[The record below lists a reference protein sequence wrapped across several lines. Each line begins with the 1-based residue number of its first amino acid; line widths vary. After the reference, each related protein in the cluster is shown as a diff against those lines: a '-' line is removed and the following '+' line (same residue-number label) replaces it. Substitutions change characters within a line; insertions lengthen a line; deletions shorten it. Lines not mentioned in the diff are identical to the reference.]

1 MKLSGAGLAGLGAAG
16 LGAAGLATGAPRLL
30 RQLSRGGDGGEGDPG
45 NEAKETEKKF
55 SEIKGIAYYDFPND
69 KPSLYYDG
77 LAREAPKIEAA
88 GFNCVKLVSPWW
100 HFDPSP
106 LSADRR
112 FNDVE
117 FDYLRKSLEALKQQ
131 GFKAILGLN
140 YLDTDWAPEGINR
153 DNWITDPVQYA
164 AFESYATEFLRRII
178 NFSDMVFPM
187 VFTEA
192 TEPYPKTAYDA
203 VKHAEYLRAT
213 LGSWPNRLPPEL
225 RKRYSLIYHDYTL
238 VVLGWSKGNKPTP
251 EPFPFD
257 AFSIGA
263 YGFEGLSDQQVRD
276 RLTMELGKARASYPG
291 VPIIVGEFGASTRA
305 DRNGSEA
312 IQKRDVEQ
320 VLKYLLENKIGFNM
334 WSWTPSLNP
343 DDGQTAIVNRD
354 GSPRPAFEAV
364 TELLKKYARD
374 DP

>member
-1 MKLSGAGLAGLGAAG
+1 MSELSRRDFFKLGGAA
-16 LGAAGLATGAPRLL
+16 LAAAGLAAAGL
-30 RQLSRGGDGGEGDPG
+30 RIGLERRDDGEV
-45 NEAKETEKKF
+45 EETKEKF

-69 KPSLYYDG
+69 KPSLYYNG
-77 LAREAPKIEAA
+77 LVREVPKIKAA

-100 HFDPSP
+100 HFDPAP
-106 LSADRR
+106 LSVDRK

-117 FDYLRKSLEALKQQ
+117 FGYLGKSLEVLKQQ
-131 GFKAILGLN
+131 GMKAILGLN
-140 YLDTDWAPEGINR
+140 YLDTGWAPEGINR

-164 AFESYATEFLRRII
+164 AFESYATEFLQRII

-203 VKHAEYLRAT
+203 VKHAQYLQQT

-238 VVLGWSKGNKPTP
+238 VVLGWSKGKKPTP

-263 YGFEGLSDQQVRD
+263 YGFEGLSDQQVTNRLRIELD
-276 RLTMELGKARASYPG
+276 RARLMYPEA
-291 VPIIVGEFGASTRA
+291 PIIVGEFGASTRS

-312 IQKRDVEQ
+312 IQKRDVELT
-320 VLKYLLENKIGFNM
+320 LKYLLENKIGFNI

-354 GSPRPAFEAV
+354 GSPRPAFGAV
-364 TELLKKYARD
+364 TALLAEYGKKSRD
-374 DP
+374 MTGPK